1 MGVISRA
8 GDLVYTFR
16 FLKLLVTP
24 FEKTNAFKLG
34 LIDDQGKKLRKPE
47 TTEEKSAYNPF
58 HRIVFNIKKL
68 IAKAPGG
75 STRIASYASALFLIK
90 EKYNISDKNL
100 SKMIAESGIDQLD
113 ILAEQSEWY
122 MLENKQLSPGI
133 YRLVEDKV
141 LSETW
146 DDVVRAKDKVRILDD
161 SFPVGDLLGLD
172 IYEAIHINTNR
183 RVHVT
188 VSELLR

>member
-34 LIDDQGKKLRKPE
+34 LIDDKGKKLRKPE

-75 STRIASYASALFLIK
+75 STRIASYASALYLIK

-100 SKMIAESGIDQLD
+100 NKMISESGIDQLD

-122 MLENKQLSPGI
+122 MLDEKQLSPGI
-133 YRLVEDKV
+133 YRLAEDKV

-146 DDVVRAKDKVRILDD
+146 DDVVRAKDKVRVLEN
-161 SFPVGDLLGLD
+161 SFPVGNLLGLD
-172 IYEAIHINTNR
+172 IYEAVHINTNR
-183 RVHVT
+183 KVHVT

>member
-24 FEKTNAFKLG
+24 FEKTNAYKLG
-34 LIDDQGKKLRKPE
+34 LIDGKGKKLRKPE
-47 TTEEKSAYNPF
+47 TSEEKSAYNPF

-68 IAKAPGG
+68 IAKVPGG
-75 STRIASYASALFLIK
+75 SSRIASYASALYLIK

-100 SKMIAESGIDQLD
+100 NKMISESGIDQLD

-122 MLENKQLSPGI
+122 MLEEKQLSPGI
-133 YRLVEDKV
+133 YKLAEDKV

-146 DDVVRAKDKVRILDD
+146 DDVVRAKDKVRVLEN
-161 SFPVGDLLGLD
+161 SFPVGNILGLD
-172 IYEAIHINTNR
+172 IYEAVHINTNR
-183 RVHVT
+183 KVHVA

>member
-34 LIDDQGKKLRKPE
+34 LIDDKGKKLRKPE

-100 SKMIAESGIDQLD
+100 NRMMNESGIDQLD
-113 ILAEQSEWY
+113 ILAEESEWFL
-122 MLENKQLSPGI
+122 LEEKQLAPGT
-133 YRLVEDKV
+133 YTLRNDKV

-146 DDVVRAKDKVRILDD
+146 DDVVHAKDRVRVLDN

-172 IYEAIHINTNR
+172 IYEAVHVKTKR
-183 RVHVT
+183 KVHVT
-188 VSELLR
+188 ISELC

>member
-75 STRIASYASALFLIK
+75 STRIASYASALFLIQ
-90 EKYNISDKNL
+90 ERDAAL
-100 SKMIAESGIDQLD
+100 HHAPALQGFAPVPLRLCARALALAWIAGQRR
-113 ILAEQSEWY
+113 LAPRQ
-122 MLENKQLSPGI
+122 
-133 YRLVEDKV
+133 
-141 LSETW
+141 
-146 DDVVRAKDKVRILDD
+146 
-161 SFPVGDLLGLD
+161 
-172 IYEAIHINTNR
+172 IHAR
-183 RVHVT
+183 RFA
-188 VSELLR
+188 

>member
-34 LIDDQGKKLRKPE
+34 LIDDKGKKLRKPE

-75 STRIASYASALFLIK
+75 SSRIASYASALYLIK

-100 SKMIAESGIDQLD
+100 NKMINESGIDQLD
-113 ILAEQSEWY
+113 ILAEESEWFL
-122 MLENKQLSPGI
+122 LEEKQLAPGT
-133 YRLVEDKV
+133 YTLRNDKV

-146 DDVVRAKDKVRILDD
+146 DDVVHAKDKIRVLDN

-172 IYEAIHINTNR
+172 IYEAIHVKTNR
-183 RVHVT
+183 KVHVT
-188 VSELLR
+188 ISELC

>member
-34 LIDDQGKKLRKPE
+34 LIDDKGKKLRKPE

-75 STRIASYASALFLIK
+75 STRIASYASALYLIK

-100 SKMIAESGIDQLD
+100 NKMINESGIDQLD
-113 ILAEQSEWY
+113 ILAEESEWFL
-122 MLENKQLSPGI
+122 LEEKQLAPGT
-133 YRLVEDKV
+133 YTLRNDKV

-146 DDVVRAKDKVRILDD
+146 DDVVHAKDKIRVLDN

-172 IYEAIHINTNR
+172 IYEAIHVKTNR
-183 RVHVT
+183 KVHVT
-188 VSELLR
+188 ISELC

>member
-34 LIDDQGKKLRKPE
+34 LIDDKGKKLRKAE

-90 EKYNISDKNL
+90 EHCEL
-100 SKMIAESGIDQLD
+100 TGTQLD
-113 ILAEQSEWY
+113 KEIFKYLQEADLLEENLLEEFTPITKLETEKTFQLRSSMIINEDHTAERGDTLIHS
-122 MLENKQLSPGI
+122 G
-133 YRLVEDKV
+133 
-141 LSETW
+141 
-146 DDVVRAKDKVRILDD
+146 AK
-161 SFPVGDLLGLD
+161 PVGKIYGISLFRMYNVDQNKMMICSGHDLK
-172 IYEAIHINTNR
+172 
-183 RVHVT
+183 
-188 VSELLR
+188 